1 LLEVVEKELLDL
13 GASGRLS
20 IISSRRGSKILN
32 NDDLVLWLADGL
44 LVTQLLLV
52 KIVVLHGIH
61 VLLVGPLGGI
71 IFIEVSHVLLRPVHL
86 IDGVNYEGWLLL
98 VLPIGDIQ
106 VGLGRRRV
114 FSQIGEGEGC
124 IIVPV
129 DYVAFVPVLN
139 LDNIGRGA
147 IKVSWIDEI

>member
-1 LLEVVEKELLDL
+1 MLEVVVEELLDL

-20 IISSRRGSKILN
+20 IISSCRASKILN
-32 NDDLVLWLADGL
+32 NDDLVLWLTDGL

-71 IFIEVSHVLLRPVHL
+71 IFVEVSHILLRPIHL

-98 VLPIGDIQ
+98 IQPIGDIQ

-114 FSQIGEGEGC
+114 FSQI
-124 IIVPV
+124 
-129 DYVAFVPVLN
+129 
-139 LDNIGRGA
+139 
-147 IKVSWIDEI
+147 

>member
-1 LLEVVEKELLDL
+1 LLEVVVKELLYL

-20 IISSRRGSKILN
+20 IISSCRGPKILN

-61 VLLVGPLGGI
+61 VLLVGPFGGI
-71 IFIEVSHVLLRPVHL
+71 IFIEVSHVLLCPVHL
-86 IDGVNYEGWLLL
+86 IDGFNYEGWLLL

-114 FSQIGEGEGC
+114 LSQIGVGEDC
-124 IIVPV
+124 LIVPV
-129 DYVAFVPVLN
+129 D
-139 LDNIGRGA
+139 
-147 IKVSWIDEI
+147 

>member
-1 LLEVVEKELLDL
+1 MLEVVVEELLDL

-20 IISSRRGSKILN
+20 IISSCRASKILN
-32 NDDLVLWLADGL
+32 NDDLVLRLTDGL

-71 IFIEVSHVLLRPVHL
+71 IFVEVSHVLLRPVHL

-98 VLPIGDIQ
+98 IQPIGDIQ

-114 FSQIGEGEGC
+114 FSQIGVGEGC

-139 LDNIGRGA
+139 LDNVGRGA
-147 IKVSWIDEI
+147 IKVSWVDEI

>member
-1 LLEVVEKELLDL
+1 MLEVVEKELLDL

-20 IISSRRGSKILN
+20 IISSCRGSKILN

-61 VLLVGPLGGI
+61 VLLVGPFGGI

-86 IDGVNYEGWLLL
+86 VDGVNYEGWLLL

-114 FSQIGEGEGC
+114 FSQIGVGEDC
-124 IIVPV
+124 LIVPV
-129 DYVAFVPVLN
+129 D
-139 LDNIGRGA
+139 
-147 IKVSWIDEI
+147 

>member
-1 LLEVVEKELLDL
+1 MLEVVVKELLDL

-20 IISSRRGSKILN
+20 IISSRGGSKILN

-61 VLLVGPLGGI
+61 VLLVGPFGGI

-86 IDGVNYEGWLLL
+86 VDSVNYEGWLLL

-114 FSQIGEGEGC
+114 LSQIGVGEDC
-124 IIVPV
+124 LIVPV
-129 DYVAFVPVLN
+129 D
-139 LDNIGRGA
+139 
-147 IKVSWIDEI
+147 